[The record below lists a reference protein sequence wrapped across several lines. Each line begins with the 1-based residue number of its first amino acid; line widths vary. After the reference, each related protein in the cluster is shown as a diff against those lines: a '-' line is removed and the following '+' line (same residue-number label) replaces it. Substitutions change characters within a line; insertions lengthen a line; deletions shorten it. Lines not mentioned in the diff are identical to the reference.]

1 MAQRAG
7 HTRAAQC
14 EGSSVGVA
22 EMRPDCGSCTLPAP
36 CPFAH
41 DAPHAR
47 ALGAVLGAF
56 LLTSGL
62 AVSAWGQTKEWVPP
76 DPCPAVAARLR
87 LQPGGT
93 VEVSR
98 IDVSGNTV
106 FTADAL
112 RPLVAG
118 YEGRPLS
125 VAEVCSVAG
134 LLQKHYQTGYPYAQ
148 VRVAEPGLRDG
159 VLTLQVLEGRV
170 KDLVIQGND
179 RYSDAYVRSRLH
191 EMAPGRV
198 LSRRGFEEGV
208 VLLNTTPGLQAQVAV
223 QPAAAAD
230 GLFDVTVT
238 VKDHL
243 LLASAGADNN
253 ILDAFGDWQGR
264 VHVELLDVT
273 GHGDGFAVEPS
284 LREGKVPNGISLSYR
299 LPLTRDGGAIQATFL
314 DADFQFIKSSPL
326 MGVRTD
332 VSYASVQY
340 VQPLETSFGRN
351 ASWSVGASRFV
362 SGAKLEGSFET
373 REAVYLLSGSV
384 VFSRGQ
390 PGGATTTAWAQFST
404 NFRRNE
410 GGLRKDAEPARL
422 DLWANHEHWLR
433 PGLSVYVL
441 GIGVLSL
448 DPLPPSQKVNLG
460 GPVCVRGFPIGEAM
474 GDQGYLLRAELRQR
488 FQAHANFV
496 FTPRATF
503 DQGGVYRKLP
513 DPSAAA
519 DPDRKD
525 TLPSAGA
532 GLSLQ
537 LFRRLDLSVDWS
549 HPLGDHPVRDQK
561 TSGRFWW
568 TGSISY

>member
-1 MAQRAG
+1 M
-7 HTRAAQC
+7 
-14 EGSSVGVA
+14 
-22 EMRPDCGSCTLPAP
+22 
-36 CPFAH
+36 
-41 DAPHAR
+41 
-47 ALGAVLGAF
+47 
-56 LLTSGL
+56 
-62 AVSAWGQTKEWVPP
+62 
-76 DPCPAVAARLR
+76 
-87 LQPGGT
+87 
-93 VEVSR
+93 SR

-106 FTADAL
+106 FTSNAL

-134 LLQKHYQTGYPYAQ
+134 LLQKHYHTGYPYAQ

-230 GLFDVTVT
+230 GLFDVTAT

-243 LLASAGADNN
+243 LLASAAADNN

-273 GHGDGFAVEPS
+273 GHGDGLVVEPS
-284 LREGKVPNGISLSYR
+284 LRQQKVPNGITLGYR
-299 LPLTRDGGAIQATFL
+299 LPLTRDGGTIQATFL
-314 DADFQFIKSSPL
+314 DADFQFMKNSPL
-326 MGVRTD
+326 LGVRTD
-332 VSYASVQY
+332 VSYATVQFIH
-340 VQPLETSFGRN
+340 PLETSFTRS
-351 ASWSVGASRFV
+351 ASWSIGASRFA
-362 SGAKLEGSFET
+362 SGAKLAGSFET

-384 VFSRGQ
+384 VFSRGSA
-390 PGGATTTAWAQFST
+390 GAATTTAWAQFST

-410 GGLRKDAEPARL
+410 GGLRQDAEPARL
-422 DLWANHEHWLR
+422 DVWANHEHWLR
-433 PGLSVYVL
+433 PGFSVYLL

-448 DPLPPSQKVNLG
+448 DPLPPSQKVTLG
-460 GPVCVRGFPIGEAM
+460 GPVCVRGFPIGEVM
-474 GDQGYLLRAELRQR
+474 GDQGYLLRAELRRR
-488 FQAHANFV
+488 FQPHRELV
-496 FTPRATF
+496 VTPRVTF

-532 GLSLQ
+532 GLSAQ
-537 LFRRLDLSVDWS
+537 VFRRLDLSVDWS
-549 HPLGDHPVRDQK
+549 HPLGDHPVRDGK

-568 TGSISY
+568 TASISY